1 MSKQIIETGD
11 KLHIITRR
19 LFPDDLQRHF
29 VGEVT
34 KAIGHL
40 CHLQGYVFV
49 FDSGTNEYLKQH
61 ERRTRIYSLADANHI
76 VNVLP
81 REIDIGALEYRTID
95 RRLVVTDMKGF
106 SLDINEFGLSS

>member
-1 MSKQIIETGD
+1 MSGGIIETGE

-19 LFPDDLQRHF
+19 LFPDDVRRHF

-34 KAIGHL
+34 RAIGQM

-49 FDSGTNEYLKQH
+49 FNSGTNEYRKRP
-61 ERRTRIYSLADANHI
+61 ERRTRIYSLADSNHI
-76 VNVLP
+76 VNMLP
-81 REIDIGALEYRTID
+81 REVDVGTLEYRTID
-95 RRLVVTDMKGF
+95 GRLVVTDMKGF